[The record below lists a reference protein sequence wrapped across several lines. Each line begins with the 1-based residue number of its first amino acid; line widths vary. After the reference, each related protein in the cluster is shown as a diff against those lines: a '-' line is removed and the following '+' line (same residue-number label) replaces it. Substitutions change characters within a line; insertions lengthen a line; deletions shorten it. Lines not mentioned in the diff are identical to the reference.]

1 MWELEVALIIAI
13 VVIIVVVGLLAGS
26 YKVVPPH
33 EAHVVVSRGKGRKVY
48 CTREGYKSSY
58 WKVPF
63 TQQRAIIPVENIQL
77 TVDDIPLRDRAMAKF
92 EGDVVA
98 WLNIVD
104 PLLAAERLGKIERG
118 LESIK
123 EDVINVIRAVT
134 RNMSMYWTII
144 DIITKRKEFSQDVEK
159 SVNEELAEWGMRLI
173 ELEVIHFVDMEG
185 YTVIKDLEQRQATV
199 IKSETRKL
207 VASQDKEA
215 SIVEST
221 SQKDTEFTK
230 AKNEEE
236 FRKRQIEK
244 DEALGKRA
252 QEKEMVIAEQTKKAN
267 EKKVEADRAL
277 TVGQAQ
283 VEKDATITKAEGEA
297 TAEVKKG
304 EAGAQVIK
312 MTGTAEGDVIRAK
325 GFADA
330 DSTDRRAEALKKYN
344 EAGIGLEVIKASQT
358 VQIAQANAWAEAMK
372 AARIQV
378 YAGGET
384 GKLFGM
390 PLSPQAGFNLGA
402 FAEVAKEHGIDLQ
415 KIAESVAKGT
425 LPIADISK
433 ALPGKPKEPEK
444 QEGEK
449 GGKTKHS

>member
-1 MWELEVALIIAI
+1 MLESEVTLIIAI
-13 VVIIVVVGLLAGS
+13 VVMVVIAVVGLLAS
-26 YKVVPPH
+26 AYTVVPPH

-63 TQQRAIIPVENIQL
+63 TQQRAIIPIENIQL
-77 TVDDIPLRDRAMAKF
+77 AVDDVPLRDKAMAKF

-134 RNMSMYWTII
+134 RNMSMYWTIV
-144 DIITKRKEFSQDVEK
+144 DIMTKRKEFSQDVEK
-159 SVNEELAEWGMRLI
+159 AVNEELAEWGMRLI
-173 ELEVIHFVDMEG
+173 ELEVIHFVDIEG

-215 SIVEST
+215 SIVESN

-252 QEKEMVIAEQTKKAN
+252 QEKEMVIAEQAMKAN
-267 EKKVEADRAL
+267 EKKIEADRAL

-304 EAGAQVIK
+304 DARAQVIK

-358 VQIAQANAWAEAMK
+358 VQIAQANAWSEAMK
-372 AARIQV
+372 AAKIQV
-378 YAGGET
+378 YSGGET

-390 PLSPQAGFNLGA
+390 SLSPQAGFNLGA
-402 FAEVAKEHGIDLQ
+402 FAEIAKEHGIDLQ
-415 KIAESVAKGT
+415 KIGESIAKGT
-425 LPIADISK
+425 LPVADVSK
-433 ALPGKPKEPEK
+433 ALPEKP
-444 QEGEK
+444 EGEK
-449 GGKTKHS
+449 KGVKSKGS